1 LPFVSPSRSFS
12 PVPGLTQLTV
22 LARGGFATVYR
33 AHQESVGRDVAL
45 KIDNRTLDNERDRKR
60 FMREAR
66 AAGRM
71 SGHPHVVD
79 LFDAGVTAEGHP
91 YLVMELCQTSYSQR
105 LREHGPLPVEEVQD
119 VGVKIA
125 DALAAAH
132 REGVL
137 HRDVKPANI
146 LLHYYGSPVLA
157 DFGLAVLDDMHRLSP
172 ATLDVLTPAY
182 APPEAFRS
190 EPPTQAGDVY
200 SLAATLYA
208 LLHGRPPRWPA
219 EGTPSLVE
227 MLALHQQP
235 VPDLPGV
242 PPRIM
247 NALRAGLAED
257 PAQRPTAEWLRDELA
272 AASGVIVPTLL
283 PRSEPTAT
291 LPLSGTSSVQEPTQQ
306 VSPQVTPQT
315 QVSSQAPPHTPL
327 PPSVPPT
334 QAMAP
339 PPRRPS
345 APPHQPRPVSTFT
358 PSVPPAPPPPP
369 FTDPVPPAP
378 PPAPPA
384 YWTYPDLENNWRK
397 RVMAALSSLL
407 SMMRNNRRA

>member
-1 LPFVSPSRSFS
+1 
-12 PVPGLTQLTV
+12 
-22 LARGGFATVYR
+22 
-33 AHQESVGRDVAL
+33 
-45 KIDNRTLDNERDRKR
+45 
-60 FMREAR
+60 
-66 AAGRM
+66 
-71 SGHPHVVD
+71 
-79 LFDAGVTAEGHP
+79 
-91 YLVMELCQTSYSQR
+91 
-105 LREHGPLPVEEVQD
+105 
-119 VGVKIA
+119 
-125 DALAAAH
+125 
-132 REGVL
+132 
-137 HRDVKPANI
+137 
-146 LLHYYGSPVLA
+146 
-157 DFGLAVLDDMHRLSP
+157 
-172 ATLDVLTPAY
+172 
-182 APPEAFRS
+182 
-190 EPPTQAGDVY
+190 
-200 SLAATLYA
+200 
-208 LLHGRPPRWPA
+208 
-219 EGTPSLVE
+219 
-227 MLALHQQP
+227 
-235 VPDLPGV
+235 
-242 PPRIM
+242 M